1 MNYVSYS
8 SINQYSLYM
17 LLSKQLKSFG
27 FYVKFHLVKIFNLLI
42 KKIIYLLKIILVY
55 TLKAIHKSRFITK
68 YIPYQ
73 VKTKIKARLLLYP
86 RLTLFLKKLN
96 NMINLRNNKLKV
108 SVISYI
114 FSVLIKILFIP
125 LFNILLKT
133 NLFKKLFFEKLTINS
148 DLYINFK
155 KIDRNYVQ
163 KPEKFSVKNIQYQLE
178 LSSETLEIYK
188 DFQLVVNNLL

>member
-1 MNYVSYS
+1 
-8 SINQYSLYM
+8 
-17 LLSKQLKSFG
+17 
-27 FYVKFHLVKIFNLLI
+27 
-42 KKIIYLLKIILVY
+42 
-55 TLKAIHKSRFITK
+55 
-68 YIPYQ
+68 
-73 VKTKIKARLLLYP
+73 
-86 RLTLFLKKLN
+86 
-96 NMINLRNNKLKV
+96 MINLRNNKLKV